1 MWAALIIFLSVLS
14 IVLLIHNTILQKKN
28 EILNYALSVLAG
40 HVFKESGEEYVK
52 KLMK

>member
-1 MWAALIIFLSVLS
+1 MHILVILLSLLS

-28 EILNYALSVLAG
+28 AILNYAVSVLAG
-40 HVFKESGEEYVK
+40 HVFEESGEEYVK